1 MWPKYKVGCFGG
13 KLGTTLFISNFFS
26 SLSLYL
32 SPSCGIWDKYLS
44 FLKNQSSCEI
54 LLCCFGA
61 KISLCQRQ
69 NIWCEPT
76 NITMPTARVENS
88 WKAIDSK
95 EYFQS
100 ILIPV
105 NMLSEYWFQW
115 ICSVNIF
122 LQPSL
127 TGHSFFISVGIV
139 NFCRTSCGNVN
150 GDVVIGIT
158 SVSRI
163 LNSQSKCSARKLNF
177 PATSHQRRIKSNSN
191 IEEKRAFE
199 FTLEKLNKGTFYITL
214 PWNPGKYIPKV
225 MLRVEEGGAKPAEG
239 LKEVKAFFPE
249 SFQSQIGTWAFLRP
263 WAADDEERRSRR
275 IRRGWERAGVC
286 VGKCEEGEWE
296 ADKDVRGNVCHAG
309 FWGTPNARPD
319 SVSIWVSRFV
329 SRIYITIPA
338 WQQWSAV
345 VTILERRKK
354 ASHPRSSSGENHF
367 RHQVEGVGAL
377 SYGARQGGR
386 PRLHRQGL
394 PQPLPHLVVLRR
406 CWK

>member
-225 MLRVEEGGAKPAEG
+225 MLRVEEGGSEACWGVEG
-239 LKEVKAFFPE
+239 SE
-249 SFQSQIGTWAFLRP
+249 SFFSRKFSESDWHLSISSALSCRWWG
-263 WAADDEERRSRR
+263 EEEQKDKERMGKGRS
-275 IRRGWERAGVC
+275 VC
-286 VGKCEEGEWE
+286 GKM
-296 ADKDVRGNVCHAG
+296 
-309 FWGTPNARPD
+309 WG
-319 SVSIWVSRFV
+319 
-329 SRIYITIPA
+329 
-338 WQQWSAV
+338 
-345 VTILERRKK
+345 
-354 ASHPRSSSGENHF
+354 G
-367 RHQVEGVGAL
+367 GVG
-377 SYGARQGGR
+377 S
-386 PRLHRQGL
+386 
-394 PQPLPHLVVLRR
+394 
-406 CWK
+406 W

>member
-13 KLGTTLFISNFFS
+13 KIGTTLFISNFFS

-122 LQPSL
+122 CNLPIVSL
-127 TGHSFFISVGIV
+127 FLWELSIS
-139 NFCRTSCGNVN
+139 
-150 GDVVIGIT
+150 
-158 SVSRI
+158 
-163 LNSQSKCSARKLNF
+163 A
-177 PATSHQRRIKSNSN
+177 
-191 IEEKRAFE
+191 
-199 FTLEKLNKGTFYITL
+199 
-214 PWNPGKYIPKV
+214 
-225 MLRVEEGGAKPAEG
+225 
-239 LKEVKAFFPE
+239 
-249 SFQSQIGTWAFLRP
+249 
-263 WAADDEERRSRR
+263 
-275 IRRGWERAGVC
+275 
-286 VGKCEEGEWE
+286 
-296 ADKDVRGNVCHAG
+296 
-309 FWGTPNARPD
+309 
-319 SVSIWVSRFV
+319 
-329 SRIYITIPA
+329 
-338 WQQWSAV
+338 
-345 VTILERRKK
+345 
-354 ASHPRSSSGENHF
+354 
-367 RHQVEGVGAL
+367 
-377 SYGARQGGR
+377 
-386 PRLHRQGL
+386 GL
-394 PQPLPHLVVLRR
+394 PVGMSMGMLWSGLRALAGSSLLNPNVR
-406 CWK
+406 PAN